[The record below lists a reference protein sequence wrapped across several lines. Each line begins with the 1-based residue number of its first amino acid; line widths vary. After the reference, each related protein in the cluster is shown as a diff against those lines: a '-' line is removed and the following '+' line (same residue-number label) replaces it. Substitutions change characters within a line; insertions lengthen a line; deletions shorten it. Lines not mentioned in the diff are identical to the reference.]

1 VAKRGDVAL
10 FGAWAFHCFVGL
22 CLMSGGKAEASARR
36 GEKVLRRKRNW
47 EESGGEYDDGQSA
60 AAQPSSGVMETIGAC

>member
-1 VAKRGDVAL
+1 
-10 FGAWAFHCFVGL
+10 
-22 CLMSGGKAEASARR
+22 MSGGKAEASARR